1 MKHRFTILFFF
12 VFTSI
17 FAESYT
23 VVSALN
29 IRSSESKTS
38 QIVGK
43 LEKNAIIEGTD
54 LGNGWIKLD
63 NEKGFVNSV
72 YVQKIENTKQEKSFW
87 NIYKD
92 SYFIICVI
100 IAVIF
105 SVLYASFNTKKDKR
119 YKEGHNKK
127 EWEIKNTF
135 GMIIGAIISLPISL
149 IVTLFYTMYK
159 YFF

>member
-17 FAESYT
+17 FAESYS

-38 QIVGK
+38 QIDGK
-43 LEKNAIIEGTD
+43 LEKNAINEGTD

-87 NIYKD
+87 KIYKD
-92 SYFIICVI
+92 
-100 IAVIF
+100 
-105 SVLYASFNTKKDKR
+105 TK
-119 YKEGHNKK
+119 
-127 EWEIKNTF
+127 
-135 GMIIGAIISLPISL
+135 
-149 IVTLFYTMYK
+149 
-159 YFF
+159 

>member
-1 MKHRFTILFFF
+1 MKHGFTILFFF

-17 FAESYT
+17 FAESYS

-87 NIYKD
+87 KIYKD
-92 SYFIICVI
+92 SYFRG
-100 IAVIF
+100 
-105 SVLYASFNTKKDKR
+105 VL
-119 YKEGHNKK
+119 
-127 EWEIKNTF
+127 
-135 GMIIGAIISLPISL
+135 
-149 IVTLFYTMYK
+149 
-159 YFF
+159 

>member
-23 VVSALN
+23 VLSALN

-63 NEKGFVNSV
+63 NGKGFVNSV
-72 YVQKIENTKQEKSFW
+72 FVTEVKTSNKEKSFGEIFK
-87 NIYKD
+87 N
-92 SYFIICVI
+92 SFFTICWIVAI
-100 IAVIF
+100 IF
-105 SVLYASFNTKKDKR
+105 SILYSGFNTKKDKR
-119 YKEGHNKK
+119 YKKGYNPQQEKMQWTKGLL
-127 EWEIKNTF
+127 
-135 GMIIGAIISLPISL
+135 IGALISLPISL
-149 IVTLFYTMYK
+149 ILSLLYSAYK
-159 YFF
+159 LYF

>member
-17 FAESYT
+17 FAESYS

-38 QIVGK
+38 QIVWK

-87 NIYKD
+87 KIY
-92 SYFIICVI
+92 
-100 IAVIF
+100 
-105 SVLYASFNTKKDKR
+105 
-119 YKEGHNKK
+119 NK
-127 EWEIKNTF
+127 
-135 GMIIGAIISLPISL
+135 G
-149 IVTLFYTMYK
+149 
-159 YFF
+159 

>member
-17 FAESYT
+17 FAESYS

-54 LGNGWIKLD
+54 LGNGWIKLE
-63 NEKGFVNSV
+63 NEKGF
-72 YVQKIENTKQEKSFW
+72 
-87 NIYKD
+87 
-92 SYFIICVI
+92 
-100 IAVIF
+100 
-105 SVLYASFNTKKDKR
+105 
-119 YKEGHNKK
+119 
-127 EWEIKNTF
+127 
-135 GMIIGAIISLPISL
+135 
-149 IVTLFYTMYK
+149 
-159 YFF
+159 

>member
-17 FAESYT
+17 FAESYS

-63 NEKGFVNSV
+63 NGKGFVNSV
-72 YVQKIENTKQEKSFW
+72 FVTEVKTSNKEKSFGE
-87 NIYKD
+87 NRID
-92 SYFIICVI
+92 DETFLLLCRLTNDFHSL
-100 IAVIF
+100 F
-105 SVLYASFNTKKDKR
+105 SD
-119 YKEGHNKK
+119 
-127 EWEIKNTF
+127 
-135 GMIIGAIISLPISL
+135 
-149 IVTLFYTMYK
+149 
-159 YFF
+159 